1 MIDRELDLVLFG
13 ATGYVGRLTADHLAR
28 HAPDGVRIGLAGRSA
43 AKVERTRDRLGVRA
57 QDWPI
62 VVADAADPESLRTM
76 AERASVVVSTVG
88 PYATY
93 GMPLVTACAETGTD
107 YVDLTGEVLFVRRS
121 IDQVQHQAEQTGA
134 RIVHSCG
141 FDSVPSD
148 LAVLMAADRA
158 AEDGAGELTD
168 TTTYAT
174 LKGGFSGGTVA
185 SARQQV
191 EEITRDPSLKRVVLD
206 KFALS
211 PDRGNEPQGEFKDSV
226 AVRYAEE
233 ARSWVAPFIM
243 ATYNTRVVRRSNALL
258 GHRYGR
264 AFRYREVMRTGDGA
278 VGSAT
283 AYAIAAGLGAG
294 VAAMSLPFLSP
305 LVDKMVPAPGEG
317 PSGRNR
323 DRGFFR
329 MDCYTSTTDGSRYRS
344 TVAAQGDPGYAAT
357 SIMLGESALA
367 LALER
372 DRCPLPPGT
381 NGGVLTPATAL
392 GSVLVERL
400 RQHGF
405 TCDVRKL

>member
-1 MIDRELDLVLFG
+1 MSELDLVLFG
-13 ATGYVGRLTADHLAR
+13 VTGFVGRLTAEHLVK

-43 AKVERTRDRLGVRA
+43 AKVEQARARLGVRA
-57 QDWPI
+57 AEWPVI
-62 VVADAADPESLRTM
+62 TADASDPASLRAMCEQTQ
-76 AERASVVVSTVG
+76 VVISTVG

-93 GMPLVTACAETGTD
+93 GLPLVTACADTGTD

-121 IDQVQHQAEQTGA
+121 IDQAQQRAEQTGA

-141 FDSVPSD
+141 YDSIPSD
-148 LAVLMAADRA
+148 LAVLMAAEQ
-158 AEDGAGELTD
+158 AEADGAGPLTE

-185 SARQQV
+185 SARHQV
-191 EEITRDPSLKRVVLD
+191 EEITRDPSLRRVVLD

-211 PDRGNEPQGEFKDSV
+211 PDRNAEPQGEWKDSA
-226 AVRYAEE
+226 AVRYSDET
-233 ARSWVAPFIM
+233 RSWVAPFIM
-243 ATYNTRVVRRSNALL
+243 ATYNTRVVRRSNALA

-264 AFRYREVMRTGDGA
+264 QFRYREVMRTGDGA

-294 VAAMSLPFLSP
+294 VAAMSLPFLSS
-305 LVDKMVPAPGEG
+305 LVDKVVPAPGEG
-317 PSGRNR
+317 PSGRKR

-329 MDCYTSTTDGSRYRS
+329 MDCYTTAADDSRYRS
-344 TVAAQGDPGYAAT
+344 TIAAQGDPGYAAT

-372 DRCPLPPGT
+372 DRCPLPAGMT
-381 NGGVLTPATAL
+381 GGVLTPATAL
-392 GSVLVERL
+392 GGVLIERL
-400 RQHGF
+400 RAHGF
-405 TCDVRKL
+405 TCEASRL